1 MKEDNVQ
8 AAKDLIQKK
17 LDAFSPKELKEINYI
32 LSTYAK
38 TAEASAGGE
47 VPMHFFG
54 RLAGLTRLDA
64 YRVEMDLGL
73 HNVNTYGVAQGG
85 AVFTLADVAI
95 GFLLLEELPEGQKV
109 FTLELKINF
118 IKKGKG
124 VRLIATPKI
133 ISAGKTIVVAECNV
147 EDEFGVI
154 VAKALG
160 TFFLSR

>member
-8 AAKDLIQKK
+8 AAKEIIQMK
-17 LDAFSPKELKEINYI
+17 LDTFSLQELEEINYI
-32 LSTYAK
+32 LATYEK
-38 TAEASAGGE
+38 TTKASADKE

-54 RLAGLTRLDA
+54 RLAGLTRLDG
-64 YRVEMDLGL
+64 YKVEMDLGL

-85 AVFTLADVAI
+85 AIFTLADVAI
-95 GFLLLEELPEGQKV
+95 GFMLLEELSEGQKV

-124 VRLIATPKI
+124 VRLLASPTI
-133 ISAGKTIVVAECNV
+133 ISVGKTIVVAECSV
-147 EDEFGVI
+147 EDEFGVT

-160 TFFLSR
+160 TFYLS